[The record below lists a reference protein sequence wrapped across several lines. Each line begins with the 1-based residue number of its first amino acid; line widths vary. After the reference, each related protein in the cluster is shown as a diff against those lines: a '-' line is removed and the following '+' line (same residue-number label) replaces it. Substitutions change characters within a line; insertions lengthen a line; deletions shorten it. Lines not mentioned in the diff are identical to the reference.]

1 MSSQPIIF
9 EDSSY
14 EEICEQIKE
23 EGRRKFGAG
32 GYTRLVF
39 SNGVFDLLHMGHLK
53 LLNECRTIA
62 GPRGAVV
69 IGVNSDASVSRLKGP
84 TRPITDEA
92 TRCSILIFMKAV
104 DHVITFEE
112 DTPINLIESLRPD
125 VIVKGS
131 DYKGKIVVGSH
142 LAPVMYVDLESG
154 KSTTSIIER
163 IQNAK

>member
-1 MSSQPIIF
+1 MSSQPEVF

-14 EEICEQIKE
+14 EAICEQIRA
-23 EGRRKFGAG
+23 EGRKKYGPG

-53 LLNECRTIA
+53 LLNECRSIA

-69 IGVNSDASVSRLKGP
+69 IGVNTDASVSRLKGP

-92 TRCSILIFMKAV
+92 TRCSIIVFMKAV
-104 DHVITFEE
+104 DHVVTFEE
-112 DTPINLIESLRPD
+112 DTPLKLVEALKPD

-131 DYKGKIVVGSH
+131 DYKGKLVVGSH
-142 LAPVMYVDLESG
+142 LAPVVYVNLESG

-163 IQNAK
+163 IQNVK

>member
-1 MSSQPIIF
+1 MSSQPEVF

-14 EEICEQIKE
+14 EAICEQIGA
-23 EGRRKFGAG
+23 EGRKKYGPG

-53 LLNECRTIA
+53 LLNECRSIA

-69 IGVNSDASVSRLKGP
+69 IGVNTDASVSRLKGP

-92 TRCSILIFMKAV
+92 TRCSIIVFMKAV
-104 DHVITFEE
+104 DHVVTFEE
-112 DTPINLIESLRPD
+112 DTPLKLVEALKPD

-131 DYKGKIVVGSH
+131 DYKGKLVVGSH
-142 LAPVMYVDLESG
+142 LAPVVYVNLESG

-163 IQNAK
+163 IQNVK